1 MVMAGRSIA
10 AARCTMPIRSG
21 SSTSPTGCRSTP
33 GRPTIPRSNRRR
45 CSSASQRKARR
56 LHRWRRPRKRLD
68 GDVFWPGPQRVVPA
82 NAGTHTAWTHVLA
95 LEQRP
100 FFNIEARGYG
110 FLRSQG
116 RPGASWC
123 RPWLAGMPMTHP
135 GEKFYPEGVH
145 WDDPIARGTLPDL
158 LSKAS
163 VQYGARP
170 AIEFRD
176 RPISFTELEAMVEVA
191 ASAFLR
197 AGYGK
202 NTSVALFLG
211 NSPDHP
217 VNFFG
222 ALKAGA
228 RIVPL
233 SPLDGER
240 ALSHKL
246 GDSGAPILVTSD
258 LSALLPMAL
267 KFLEKGLLDR
277 LIVCEDDNWGAVGNP
292 HTPIPANPAITTFRA
307 FAEGATKPMQ
317 WPAIAADDVA
327 LLQYTGGTTGL
338 PKGAMLSHGNLTSAV
353 SIYDVWG
360 KAARA
365 KRDAVERVICVL
377 PLFHIYALTVI
388 LLRSL
393 TRGDLISLH
402 QRFDVEAVMRDI
414 EVKRATAFPG
424 VPTMWIAIASLPDLE
439 SRDLSSL
446 VSCGSGGAPLPVEV
460 ARIFERKVGM
470 KLKSGWGMTE
480 TCSPG
485 TGHPKEG
492 PDKPGSIGLML
503 PGIEM
508 DVVSLED
515 PRQLMPVGEVGE
527 IRIRGPNVTKG
538 YWNRPKETAEAFVGD
553 RFLTGDIGYMD
564 EDGYF
569 YLVDRKKDM
578 IISGGFNVYPSVIES
593 ATYEHPDV
601 EEVVVIGIP
610 DTYRGEAAKAFV
622 KLRRGAKTLDLE
634 GLNAFLAD
642 KIGRHE
648 MPTALEI
655 RDSLPR
661 TPVGKLSKKELIEE
675 ERKKHDEAPAPAPE
689 PLKRARS

>member
-1 MVMAGRSIA
+1 
-10 AARCTMPIRSG
+10 
-21 SSTSPTGCRSTP
+21 
-33 GRPTIPRSNRRR
+33 
-45 CSSASQRKARR
+45 
-56 LHRWRRPRKRLD
+56 
-68 GDVFWPGPQRVVPA
+68 
-82 NAGTHTAWTHVLA
+82 
-95 LEQRP
+95 
-100 FFNIEARGYG
+100 
-110 FLRSQG
+110 
-116 RPGASWC
+116 
-123 RPWLAGMPMTHP
+123 MTHP
-135 GEKFYPEGVH
+135 GEQFYPEGIR
-145 WDDPIARGTLPDL
+145 WDDPIAQGTLPDL
-158 LSKAS
+158 LSKAAG
-163 VQYGARP
+163 QYAARP
-170 AIEFRD
+170 AIQFRD
-176 RPISFTELEAMVEVA
+176 RAISYAELEAMVEVA
-191 ASAFLR
+191 AAAFLR
-197 AGYGK
+197 AGYGQ
-202 NTSVALFLG
+202 NSSVALFLG
-211 NSPDHP
+211 NLPDHP

-228 RIVPL
+228 RVVHL

-246 GDSGAPILVTSD
+246 SDSGARILVTSD
-258 LSALLPMAL
+258 LAALLPMAL

-277 LIVCEDDNWGAVGNP
+277 LIVCEDDHGGAVGNP
-292 HTPIPANPAITTFRA
+292 HTPIPEHPAIMTFRQ
-307 FAEGATKPMQ
+307 FAQGASKPVQ

-365 KRDAVERVICVL
+365 RRDAVERVICVL

-402 QRFDVEAVMRDI
+402 QRFEVQAVMRDI
-414 EVKRATAFPG
+414 EVKRATVFPG

-460 ARIFERKVGM
+460 ARIFERKTNM

-485 TGHPKEG
+485 TGHPPEG
-492 PDKPGSIGLML
+492 PEKPGSIGLML

-508 DVVSLED
+508 DVVALADSSKIL
-515 PRQLMPVGEVGE
+515 PPGEVGE
-527 IRIRGPNVTKG
+527 IRIRGPNVTRG

-564 EDGYF
+564 PDGYF

-578 IISGGFNVYPSVIES
+578 IISGGFNVYPQMIEQ
-593 ATYEHPDV
+593 AIYEHPAV
-601 EEVVVIGIP
+601 QEVIVIGIP
-610 DTYRGEAAKAFV
+610 DDYRGEAAKAFV
-622 KLRRGAKTLDLE
+622 KLRAGANSFSLEELKT
-634 GLNAFLAD
+634 FLAG
-642 KIGRHE
+642 KLGKHE
-648 MPTALEI
+648 IPAALDFVDE
-655 RDSLPR
+655 LPR
-661 TPVGKLSKKELIEE
+661 TSVGKLSRHEL
-675 ERKKHDEAPAPAPE
+675 RNQQPAQPE
-689 PLKRARS
+689 QQQLASAGRS